1 MPPSSCPAIQ
11 IVLYF
16 VRSVDLD
23 GGNRQV
29 VVTGTRRLEGLA
41 IYEEYVYWL
50 SSSGHF
56 YLSDD
61 FRIERAD
68 RFTGLNRQVI
78 KSLTE
83 HTVWTLRVNH
93 PSKQPTG

>member
-1 MPPSSCPAIQ
+1 MPPSSCPTIQ

-56 YLSDD
+56 FSSDD
-61 FRIERAD
+61 IRIERAD

-78 KSLTE
+78 YNFTE